1 MSRYQTGHILGAFP
15 VRFYQTESREGQV
28 TRVRK
33 SHREASESKGG
44 PVGRFSTKRWG

>member
-33 SHREASESKGG
+33 SHRLCAKDRGTTRRNRSQ
-44 PVGRFSTKRWG
+44 